1 MNEQGRKREKYVFD
15 RFLGSKRIVRILE
28 SSEGSS
34 FDVADKTGL
43 GQRCLLRISS
53 EKKYNKKN
61 YNMQFIINLA
71 KKIN

>member
-53 EKKYNKKN
+53 EKK
-61 YNMQFIINLA
+61 
-71 KKIN
+71 